1 MNSLKEW
8 LKPGLGLKRWILC
21 IILGVGLLVY
31 SLSTIIVENT
41 PEISTVV
48 WMVIFFV
55 VGFVAIV
62 YSIINIQKRTLEIFV
77 ESSSNHKNIDKGKVD
92 IKSLIYNTNIFDDGP
107 KVVVISGGSGLNTI
121 ISGLK
126 KYTNNI
132 TAIVT
137 LSDYHEDLSRKVL
150 NTLPYS
156 DIKESVIALSDDK
169 DSMKKLMDLN
179 FTSKKLEGLNF
190 GDIFLLAMQES
201 YGNIPLSIKKVGS
214 VLNIVG
220 DVIPCSSD
228 EIKVCAELT
237 DGSTVETKEQI
248 PLKVMEKLEA
258 IKRIYLNPTNARV
271 TPSALKAIE
280 EADLIVIG
288 PGNLYTNV
296 IPNLLVKH
304 ISQTIKESEAIKVY
318 VSNIMTDKG
327 QTDGYTLSE
336 HIKAIFDHSAGK
348 IFDYVIADTGEIVPE
363 YLRAYHKDGEDLVE
377 IDEDEVK
384 KLGIKLIQKDV
395 STIYGNG
402 RIRHD
407 GDAIAT
413 HLMEILMSDLRYQ
426 DTSLRKDN
434 IKKTLIDTVL
444 KGQRKKEKQK
454 QKAINKARKKG
465 LSESEITKKLKEK
478 DTKKGKSVYS
488 KKYKDRVENIKD
500 DQKRRELEEFLN
512 EEQPA
517 LNKEELGKEEKE
529 ILIKERAKNI
539 LEKSKENL
547 LENNNENTNK
557 IDKKEVEKE
566 LNRVKSRINEI
577 QLDEEIKKYE
587 ETKEELSK
595 KEPEKKEE
603 ELNIENM
610 SNAERLRRQLAELEK
625 YRLKKKHEEE

>member
-1 MNSLKEW
+1 
-8 LKPGLGLKRWILC
+8 
-21 IILGVGLLVY
+21 
-31 SLSTIIVENT
+31 
-41 PEISTVV
+41 
-48 WMVIFFV
+48 
-55 VGFVAIV
+55 
-62 YSIINIQKRTLEIFV
+62 
-77 ESSSNHKNIDKGKVD
+77 
-92 IKSLIYNTNIFDDGP
+92 
-107 KVVVISGGSGLNTI
+107 
-121 ISGLK
+121 
-126 KYTNNI
+126 
-132 TAIVT
+132 
-137 LSDYHEDLSRKVL
+137 
-150 NTLPYS
+150 
-156 DIKESVIALSDDK
+156 
-169 DSMKKLMDLN
+169 
-179 FTSKKLEGLNF
+179 
-190 GDIFLLAMQES
+190 
-201 YGNIPLSIKKVGS
+201 
-214 VLNIVG
+214 
-220 DVIPCSSD
+220 
-228 EIKVCAELT
+228 
-237 DGSTVETKEQI
+237 
-248 PLKVMEKLEA
+248 
-258 IKRIYLNPTNARV
+258 
-271 TPSALKAIE
+271 
-280 EADLIVIG
+280 
-288 PGNLYTNV
+288 
-296 IPNLLVKH
+296 
-304 ISQTIKESEAIKVY
+304 
-318 VSNIMTDKG
+318 MTDKG